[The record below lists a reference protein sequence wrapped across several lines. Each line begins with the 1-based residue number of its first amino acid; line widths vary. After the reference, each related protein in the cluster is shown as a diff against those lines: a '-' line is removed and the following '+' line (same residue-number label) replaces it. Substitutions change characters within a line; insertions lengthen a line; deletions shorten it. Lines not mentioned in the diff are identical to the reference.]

1 MKTTNLFKA
10 VAFVAMTIVS
20 VMNTEVKAQENNF
33 ITNEE
38 VKNELVVAKTIFKQ
52 DGAQLYRHIRY
63 EYSYDDQKRLT
74 CKDAS
79 KWDGTKDEWTPYF
92 KMTYQYGNDEIFAGL
107 PKRFDVGRYHSWAV
121 DKTGFPDS
129 LEVTALSD
137 DGCIMGLKHKHYDIH
152 GIQFHPESVLTPE
165 GKKIVGNW
173 LDM

>member
-74 CKDAS
+74 CKEAS
-79 KWDGTKDEWTPYF
+79 KWDGVKDEWVPYF
-92 KMTYQYGNDEIFAGL
+92 KMTYQYGNDEITMSYARWNSPILILVLFILMISL
-107 PKRFDVGRYHSWAV
+107 PRVHSMV
-121 DKTGFPDS
+121 LHMLLITIG
-129 LEVTALSD
+129 
-137 DGCIMGLKHKHYDIH
+137 IMLPIYLLLL
-152 GIQFHPESVLTPE
+152 FLA
-165 GKKIVGNW
+165 
-173 LDM
+173 M